1 MGLRINPQLDIPQR
15 PLNRAA
21 SQLNETLTTLAT
33 GQRINRAADDAAG
46 LAIAEGFRAEV
57 RQFNQEVENLQQGA
71 NFLQTAEGGL
81 ATQQQAVGRLEEL
94 ALQAANGTLNDEQRA
109 ALNQEAQQLRQEIDN
124 TAQNTEFNGRRPL
137 TGGDDGNVDVG
148 GETQVPLN
156 VDESTTDTLGLTGF
170 DISTQAGA
178 AAAIESAQAARTQID
193 QNRASI
199 GAQEN
204 RLARAVEVREEASVN
219 AAASESA
226 IRDQDV
232 AQAFIE
238 RTRNQI
244 LLQSSAFA
252 QTQGSIV
259 PETALRLLGG

>member
-1 MGLRINPQLDIPQR
+1 MGLRINPQLNIFQR
-15 PLNRAA
+15 PINTAA
-21 SQLNETLTTLAT
+21 SQLNQTLATLAT
-33 GQRINRAADDAAG
+33 GRRINQAADDAAG
-46 LAIAEGFRAEV
+46 LAIAEGFRSEV

-81 ATQQQAVGRLEEL
+81 ANQQEAVGRLEEL
-94 ALQAANGTLNDEQRA
+94 ALQASNGTLTDDQRA
-109 ALNQEAQQLRQEIDN
+109 ALNQEAQQLVAEIDD
-124 TAQNTEFNGRRPL
+124 TAQNTEFNGRAPL
-137 TGGDDGNVDVG
+137 TGGDDGSLDVG
-148 GETQVPLN
+148 GETTVPLN
-156 VDESTTDTLGLTGF
+156 VDESTIASLGLDNF

-178 AAAIESAQAARTQID
+178 QAGIETAQAARVQID

-204 RLARAVEVREEASVN
+204 RLERAIGAREEAGVN

-226 IRDQDV
+226 IRDQDI

-238 RTRNQI
+238 RTRNE
-244 LLQSSAFA
+244 LLVQSSAFA
-252 QTQGSIV
+252 QTQGSVV